1 MFVSEIVCV
10 MMPRF
15 ELLVAVGVRVGKRE
29 AIPSVMQRPI
39 ALAPA
44 GGRQVIGQVSAAAE
58 AYAVKPGLPVGEAF
72 ARCPELKLLPPDPAA
87 AERGWEHVLRALEGI
102 GAEVE
107 SDPERPGTLFFVADG
122 LIQLHRSLGGV
133 IAAARDA
140 IGRPVRIG
148 VAGSRFVARAAART
162 ARPRKPRIIATDLER
177 REFLANTPV
186 AWLGMHS
193 DACAELANTLQ
204 KLGIETLGEY
214 AVLRRAQIAERF
226 GRVGLTAR
234 DLVYGQ
240 EPPLRP
246 RRPAEQLRERIDL
259 VDDAEGQ
266 AARGDTA
273 YELDRALTLL
283 IERLV
288 SRKERAGR
296 TFRALSI
303 SARFAEGGSWS
314 DRMVFREATADP
326 ARIKLVAERRLMNLP
341 EPAASLELTVAAFGP
356 PDHEPEVLFGDDSAE
371 ERSRRLK
378 SAAEQ
383 ARQAAGSPEKVARI
397 VRMAEGSRV
406 PERRAALSPGP
417 VPLMQP
423 RPVEVRTADDGH
435 PVAVARRP
443 VAHERERW
451 IVEDRWWTPRPVRR
465 HYFELVLEGGANK
478 TIFQDLRTRHWFE
491 QRA

>member
-1 MFVSEIVCV
+1 

-15 ELLVAVGVRVGKRE
+15 ELMVAVGARVARKD
-29 AIPSVMQRPI
+29 AVPHVMQRPI

-58 AYAVKPGLPVGEAF
+58 AFAVKPGLPVGEAF

-107 SDPERPGTLFFVADG
+107 SDPEKPGTLFFEADG
-122 LIQLHRSLGGV
+122 LARLHRGLGGV

-162 ARPRKPRIIATDLER
+162 ARPRKPRIIGSDLER
-177 REFLANTPV
+177 REFLANAPV

-246 RRPAEQLRERIDL
+246 RRPAEQLRERIEL
-259 VDDAEGQ
+259 VDEADGQ
-266 AARGDTA
+266 AARGDTT

-288 SRKERAGR
+288 SRRERADRSFR
-296 TFRALSI
+296 TLSI

-314 DRMVFREATADP
+314 ERMVFREPTADP
-326 ARIKLVAERRLMNLP
+326 VRIKLVAERRLEQLP
-341 EPAASLELTVAAFGP
+341 EPAVSLELAVAVFGP
-356 PDHEPEVLFGDDSAE
+356 PDHESETLFGDDSDAE
-371 ERSRRLK
+371 RKRRLK

-383 ARQAAGSPEKVARI
+383 ARQAAGSPDKVARV
-397 VRMAEGSRV
+397 VRLAEGSRL

-423 RPVEVRTADDGH
+423 RPVEVQLADDGR
-435 PVAVARRP
+435 PAAVASRP
-443 VAHERERW
+443 VTEQRERW

-465 HYFELVLEGGANK
+465 QYYELVLQGGVNR
-478 TIFQDLRTRHWFE
+478 TLFEDLRTHQWFE